1 MSSGAGYTL
10 QILGQKEL
18 NPAIASLIMCL
29 ESVFSALGGWLLL
42 GQNLSMRESAGCA
55 LIFAAV
61 VLSQLPLRSCADA
74 KERVMLRAAGGIP
87 YELTRGR
94 VKRLNLHV
102 RRDGTVALSIP
113 LRTTLEAADA
123 YVIAEAEWIRAA
135 QARQAAREKRQ
146 EELPDKAAALAHFTA
161 MSDKV
166 YPAFAGV
173 LGGRS
178 PPSKCAA

>member
-1 MSSGAGYTL
+1 M
-10 QILGQKEL
+10 QK
-18 NPAIASLIMCL
+18 
-29 ESVFSALGGWLLL
+29 G
-42 GQNLSMRESAGCA
+42 
-55 LIFAAV
+55 
-61 VLSQLPLRSCADA
+61 
-74 KERVMLRAAGGIP
+74 RVMLRAAGGIP

-146 EELPDKAAALAHFTA
+146 EELPDKAIALAHFTA

-173 LGGRS
+173 RAEAHHQSAQYDQPLGRLPYGEAPDHLRAPALQYARGGTDLCGS
-178 PPSKCAA
+178 A